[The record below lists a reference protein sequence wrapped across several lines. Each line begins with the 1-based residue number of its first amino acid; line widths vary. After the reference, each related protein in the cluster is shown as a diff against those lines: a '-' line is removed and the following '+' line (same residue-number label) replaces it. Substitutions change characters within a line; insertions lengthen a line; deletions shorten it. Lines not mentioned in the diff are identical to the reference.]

1 MPRLPAASEADAAG
15 LADLVRMRRAE
26 LGLTL
31 RSAEAA
37 GGPSHY
43 TIVLLERGLPRP
55 FFTSTLER
63 LDEVLGWLPGTCAA
77 VLAPPA
83 GGPQ

>member
-1 MPRLPAASEADAAG
+1 
-15 LADLVRMRRAE
+15 MRRAE

-77 VLAPPA
+77 VLAGTAADVPDLVIA
-83 GGPQ
+83 VRCGGPQ